1 MRRWPWLIL
10 LTLCLWTCAPDS
22 GAPVPRRRAYPR
34 VETPDTAFTA
44 LPGLPVGMSVN
55 GSQPTETV
63 MKADGSVW
71 LTVRYPAYGASVL
84 CTFTP
89 VDETS
94 IARVLDN
101 RYERMSLNAGGGELA
116 LEEFDGADSYH
127 SAILLSHASSATP
140 VQFIS
145 AATVNPQW
153 VVSGSVYFENASSS
167 VSTDS
172 VRPIIDIMQG
182 EVTRMLKSIKSKQP

>member
-1 MRRWPWLIL
+1 MRRWLWMIL
-10 LTLCLWTCAPDS
+10 LSLCLWSCASDNGS
-22 GAPVPRRRAYPR
+22 PVPRRRAYPR
-34 VETPDTAFTA
+34 VETPDTAFAA
-44 LPGLPVGMSVN
+44 LPGLPVRMSVN
-55 GSQPTETV
+55 SGQQAETV
-63 MKADGSVW
+63 TKADGSVW
-71 LTVRYPAYGASVL
+71 LTVYYPAYGARVL

-145 AATVNPQW
+145 AATVMPRW
-153 VVSGSVYFENASSS
+153 VLSGSVYFENANSS

-172 VRPIIDIMQG
+172 VRPIIDIMHG
-182 EVTRMLKSIKSKQP
+182 EVTKMLKSIKSPQP